1 MRYPII
7 NAKKTGTNI
16 YKFCRKK
23 NITANGLRVYM
34 NFACNQTIY
43 RWFHGQ
49 SLPSLDNFYAL
60 SILLGVNVEDL
71 LVNEN
76 GIITVPG
83 KDGCLF
89 MHRERVKTD
98 AIKDLFTG
106 SLFPCEAVSPK
117 DKGYWDLLREYNQGS
132 EKFIS
137 GLSPEERRGFEH
149 MQNCR
154 QEAVQYEIEEAF
166 IQGYSL
172 GVRLTAEAFLLK
184 QDHE

>member
-89 MHRERVKTD
+89 MHRERVQIYHGCLGKE
-98 AIKDLFTG
+98 KDIENRCDQRSVHRQF
-106 SLFPCEAVSPK
+106 VS
-117 DKGYWDLLREYNQGS
+117 
-132 EKFIS
+132 
-137 GLSPEERRGFEH
+137 
-149 MQNCR
+149 M
-154 QEAVQYEIEEAF
+154 
-166 IQGYSL
+166 
-172 GVRLTAEAFLLK
+172 
-184 QDHE
+184 